1 MRIADILR
9 IKGHEVYT
17 ILANHTVEEA
27 AQLLCKKHVGAL
39 IVRGLRGE
47 LAGIL
52 SERDVIRG
60 IAEAG
65 PGILQ
70 QPVRELMSPDVI
82 TCTPDDLINKM
93 LAVMTVHR
101 IRHLPVIEGEHLVG
115 MISIGDLVKHRLQE
129 KIQEVEVLRELN
141 IVRV

>member
-1 MRIADILR
+1 
-9 IKGHEVYT
+9 
-17 ILANHTVEEA
+17 
-27 AQLLCKKHVGAL
+27 
-39 IVRGLRGE
+39 VRGLRGE

-65 PGILQ
+65 PGVLQ

>member
-1 MRIADILR
+1 MRIADVLR
-9 IKGHEVYT
+9 LKGHEVHT

-27 AQLLCKKHVGAL
+27 SQILCKKRVGAL
-39 IVRGLRGE
+39 VVRGLRGE

-60 IAEAG
+60 IAESGAV
-65 PGILQ
+65 ILS
-70 QPVRELMSPDVI
+70 QPVSELMSPDVI
-82 TCTPDDLINKM
+82 TCTPNDLINKM
-93 LAVMTVHR
+93 MAVMTVHR
-101 IRHLPVIEGEHLVG
+101 IRHLPVVEGDRLIG

-129 KIQEVEVLRELN
+129 KMQEVEVLRELN